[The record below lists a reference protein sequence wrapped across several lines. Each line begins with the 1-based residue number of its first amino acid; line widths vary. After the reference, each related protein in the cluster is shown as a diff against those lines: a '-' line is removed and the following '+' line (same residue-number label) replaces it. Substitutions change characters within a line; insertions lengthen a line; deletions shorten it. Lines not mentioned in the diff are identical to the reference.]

1 MRDAV
6 KYAAELA
13 EKEGRYRDAYGKWC
27 ELITESERNGI
38 PDVGLYQ
45 YYKKHKEYC
54 DAMK

>member
-1 MRDAV
+1 MSDAV

-38 PDVGLYQ
+38 PDVELYQ